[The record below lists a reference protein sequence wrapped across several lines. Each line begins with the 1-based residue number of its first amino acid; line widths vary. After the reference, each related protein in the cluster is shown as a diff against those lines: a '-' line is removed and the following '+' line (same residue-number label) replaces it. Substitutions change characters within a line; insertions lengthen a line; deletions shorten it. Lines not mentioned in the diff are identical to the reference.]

1 MQKLEYD
8 RKYPTFSKTY
18 ATLRIYQNKITPEE
32 ITQLLDI
39 LPTDCQLKN
48 GKIKF
53 NGWFLSSEKMVK
65 SKDCREHIDIILNDV
80 IPKKRSHSK
89 FDKTS
94 SID

>member
-48 GKIKF
+48 RKIKF
-53 NGWFLSSEKMVK
+53 N
-65 SKDCREHIDIILNDV
+65 
-80 IPKKRSHSK
+80 
-89 FDKTS
+89 
-94 SID
+94 